1 MKQIL
6 IRTRKT
12 FFLIALA
19 FLIVPSS
26 LPAATP
32 EEEAESYFEVGMSLN
47 KQRQFDDAII
57 EFAQAVK
64 LSINTHKY
72 HRHLHQTYVV
82 TRRGRQGI
90 SFYKGLVRE
99 HPKNAVVHYWLGRF
113 YMASRQLEAAAREAK
128 KASTFAPDDER
139 TYILSGHILARLNRN
154 KEALEAYLKADELV
168 PDVAIVNLGI
178 GNLYFASGEHD
189 KAERAYKIALESDSA
204 LLEVRYNLGLIYE
217 KRGDFGEAAAQWKMM
232 IDSDPNESAA
242 RERLAQLYFRAG
254 FYIDA
259 VREYA
264 TLSLVRLDSPNIF
277 FALGEAQFLLAAE
290 LQSQEDR
297 NTLLKMT
304 RESFERVLELQPDN
318 KEAKKYLDRLKPV
331 EAFNET
337 NK

>member
-1 MKQIL
+1 MKQIF
-6 IRTRKT
+6 IRTST
-12 FFLIALA
+12 AFFLIALA
-19 FLIVPSS
+19 FVLLPSY
-26 LPAATP
+26 LLAETA
-32 EEEAESYFEVGMSLN
+32 EETAESYFEVGVSLN
-47 KQRQFDDAII
+47 KQRQFDDAIV

-72 HRHLHQTYVV
+72 HRHLHQTYIA

-90 SFYKGLVRE
+90 SFYKGLVRKN
-99 HPKNAVVHYWLGRF
+99 PKNSVVHYWLGRY
-113 YMASRQLEAAAREAK
+113 YMASRQLEPAVREAK
-128 KASTFAPDDER
+128 KASIFAPNDEHP
-139 TYILSGHILARLNRN
+139 YILLGHVLARLNRD

-168 PDVAIVNLGI
+168 PDVAIVKLGI
-178 GNLYFASGEHD
+178 GNIYFESGEHD
-189 KAERAYKIALESDSA
+189 KAEAAYKIALDKDTS

-232 IDSDPNESAA
+232 VDEDPNESAA
-242 RERLAQLYFRAG
+242 RERLANLYFRAG

-264 TLSLVRLDSPNIF
+264 TLSLVRLDSPEVF

-304 RESFERVLELQPDN
+304 RESFERVVELQPDN

-337 NK
+337 NE